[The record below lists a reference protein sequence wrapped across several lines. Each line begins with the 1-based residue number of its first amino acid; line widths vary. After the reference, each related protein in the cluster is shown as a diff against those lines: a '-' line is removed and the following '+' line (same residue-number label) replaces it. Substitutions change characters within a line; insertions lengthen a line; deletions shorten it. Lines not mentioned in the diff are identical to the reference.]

1 MATKTFHN
9 LPEEKKQRIINAAKH
24 EFSRVPIEK
33 ALISNII
40 KEAGIPRGSFYQYFE
55 NIEDLFVYIIDD
67 IYKKLHHDITEE
79 VKLEGKTYFDAM
91 KKKFYEVLT
100 FFENG
105 EERQFNINIYMSFL
119 NLEMQRSVFLKD
131 IRFLKVQDDLE
142 TTPKEILDMPYSKEF
157 LGLIGMANLSCLNDF
172 IFKDIS
178 KEKVYENYCGYLD
191 YIRNTILKNINKN
204 EKN

>member
-1 MATKTFHN
+1 MASKTFYN
-9 LPEEKKQRIINAAKH
+9 IPEEKKQRIISAAKR
-24 EFSRVPIEK
+24 EFSRVPLEK

-40 KEAGIPRGSFYQYFE
+40 KDAGIPRGSFYQYFE

-67 IYKKLHHDITEE
+67 IYKRLHHDIKEE
-79 VKLEGKTYFDAM
+79 AKIEGKTYFDAM
-91 KKKFYEVLT
+91 KKKFYEVLS

-105 EERQFNINIYMSFL
+105 EERQFNINIYMSFI
-119 NLEMQRSVFLKD
+119 NLEMKNSVFLKD
-131 IRFLKVQDDLE
+131 IRFLKVQDDLSIIPE
-142 TTPKEILDMPYSKEF
+142 EILNMPYSKEF

-191 YIRNTILKNINKN
+191 YIRNTILKNINK
-204 EKN
+204 KND